1 MLEALRETGW
11 HNYSLFM
18 RADGLLFGYLE
29 TDDFAQAR
37 ARMATK
43 EVNLRWQK
51 EMAPFFE
58 ALAGMHPDQSMI
70 ELEEVF
76 HLD

>member
-18 RADGLLFGYLE
+18 RNDGLLFGYLE
-29 TDDFAQAR
+29 TDDFDQAR

-58 ALAGMHPDQSMI
+58 ALAGMRPDQSMI